1 MTKKNLKFYVPAALA
16 ALALAAFTG
25 CCENCQNETCNAPA
39 SAEKKVRALL
49 KLNEQADAYVV
60 SGSDFSA
67 KFSKTTGTLESL
79 VYRGKPMIVEGK
91 GPKLNAFRAI
101 INNDGWAFGKWFQN
115 GLFDL
120 KHEVLGKPAVAKN
133 ANGTVTLSFV
143 VRSQG
148 KNAGTLVGDPL
159 IQYGS
164 ATNGI
169 PVKINLGRELGENDF
184 AFTTHQI
191 WTVYPD
197 GSVEIAANITSNNP
211 EFDLPR
217 LGYTMNVPA
226 EYSDF
231 VYYGRGPQENY
242 ADRKSGAFIGVHES
256 SVKDQYENY
265 TKPQEMGNHEDVR
278 WCALTNP
285 DSAAPG
291 LLFISSGDGFSA
303 QALPVSAKD
312 LLFASNPHKL
322 KGKIANSKETTLNI
336 DVGVRG
342 LGGASCGPDTEKRDK
357 VFAAPTT
364 FGFMIRP
371 TANEPAD
378 MVAAA
383 NVSPAGAVPLSVVRN
398 VAGAVSVSSQKQN
411 AEIFVSV
418 NGAPA
423 QKYTDSIPFKNG
435 GTIVAWFAESPEI
448 KTEMTFPKIDKVR
461 LSVVYA
467 SSENS
472 GNEAASMLTDNDPAT
487 IWHTAYSVT
496 QADYPHEIDFDIGES
511 KKIKGFTYLP
521 RQDGPNGDVKGY
533 EILVSQDGKTW
544 SAPVAKG
551 EFENTKAEKRI
562 LFSAPTDARYVR
574 FRALSS
580 QNGAIYGSGAEFSV
594 LEN

>member
-16 ALALAAFTG
+16 ALALTAFTG
-25 CCENCQNETCNAPA
+25 CCENCKDGACDAPA
-39 SAEKKVRALL
+39 AAEKVARAPLAL
-49 KLNEQADAYVV
+49 AEQADAYVV

-79 VYRGKPMIVEGK
+79 VYGGKPVIVEGK

-101 INNDGWAFGKWFQN
+101 INNDGWAYGKWFQN

-120 KHEVLGKPAVAKN
+120 KHEVLGTPTVAKN

-148 KNAGTLVGDPL
+148 KNAGTLKGDPM

-169 PVKINLGRELGENDF
+169 PMSIERGRELGENDF

-226 EYSDF
+226 EYSEF
-231 VYYGRGPQENY
+231 AYYGRGPQENY
-242 ADRKSGAFIGVHES
+242 ADRKSGAFVEIWNSTVRE
-256 SVKDQYENY
+256 QYEAY
-265 TKPQEMGNHEDVR
+265 TKPQEMGNREDVR
-278 WCALTNP
+278 WCALAKPQGN
-285 DSAAPG
+285 G
-291 LLFISSGDGFSA
+291 ILFVASDADGFSA
-303 QALPVSAKD
+303 QALPVSALD

-322 KGKIANSKETTLNI
+322 KNKIAESKETTLNI

-357 VFAAPTT
+357 VFAKPTA

-371 TANEPAD
+371 TVCDPAE
-378 MVAAA
+378 MIASA

-398 VAGAVSVSSQKQN
+398 AAGAVSVSSKKEG

-435 GTIVAWFAESPEI
+435 GTIAAWFAETPEI

-472 GNEAASMLTDNDPAT
+472 GNESAAMLTDNDPAT

-496 QADYPHEIDFDIGES
+496 QADYPHEIDFDIGET
-511 KKIKGFTYLP
+511 KTIKGFTYMP

-551 EFENTKAEKRI
+551 EFANTKAEKRI
-562 LFSAPTDARYVR
+562 LFAAPTAARYVR